1 VIDRVIGRVNLR
13 VQQLDVKIETKTE
26 DDVFVHMIVVVQYFV
41 LSERVYDAF

>member
-26 DDVFVHMIVVVQYFV
+26 DDVFVHMIVAVQYFV

>member
-26 DDVFVHMIVVVQYFV
+26 DDVFVHMIVAVPYFV
-41 LSERVYDAF
+41 LSARVYDAF